1 MIYLYKKCE
10 YYLIFNKNFFSSF
23 IYIYIKAI
31 ENQLF
36 NCKVIIKNKYI
47 NKTYYDSSFFSKSK
61 KEAKNKIADIV
72 YKDLLSNSEIKY
84 YF

>member
-1 MIYLYKKCE
+1 M
-10 YYLIFNKNFFSSF
+10 LIISNKLF
-23 IYIYIKAI
+23 ILNTYINKAI

-47 NKTYYDSSFFSKSK
+47 NKTYYDASFFSKSK

>member
-1 MIYLYKKCE
+1 M
-10 YYLIFNKNFFSSF
+10 LIISNKLF
-23 IYIYIKAI
+23 ILNTYINKAI

-36 NCKVIIKNKYI
+36 NCKIIIKNKYI

-72 YKDLLSNSEIKY
+72 YKDLLGNSDLK
-84 YF
+84 